1 LSQLNA
7 TDPGFYK
14 NTNFIKLEV
23 YNLTMARVIIFE
35 TIPVQSETKNKLDDK
50 YYDLKKKKK
59 IKSYDDLINYLLKK
73 FDINDFKDKIKDG

>member
-1 LSQLNA
+1 
-7 TDPGFYK
+7 
-14 NTNFIKLEV
+14 
-23 YNLTMARVIIFE
+23 MARVIIFE